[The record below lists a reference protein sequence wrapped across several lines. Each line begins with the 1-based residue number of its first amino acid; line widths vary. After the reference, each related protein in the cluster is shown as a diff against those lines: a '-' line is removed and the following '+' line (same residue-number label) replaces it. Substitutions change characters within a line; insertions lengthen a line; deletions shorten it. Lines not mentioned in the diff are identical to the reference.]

1 MLWHLV
7 VLVKLSVLV
16 KWLARKTPLRKS
28 ICADGIVFPG
38 WRVFMNFMI
47 VSFHYLIIWCV
58 GLVLC
63 DIFYTPL
70 SPFYRPFSRWT
81 LVSRYQNVSVL
92 DFIGA
97 KDDGGGDD
105 NGSCKMCEAP
115 VKSSPTNQQPTFD
128 KPFLSP
134 NQQCQ
139 STEEKY
145 RLPVICTCVLL
156 WATHTLGNIFHYTM
170 AQYSLFVLKHES
182 ANKLTDLPGCSGN
195 WPSVDIVIRRVWL
208 LPTKFDAK
216 SLFRMC
222 TDCVTCFSI
231 GAEERR

>member
-1 MLWHLV
+1 MFLLGWSLLSALLCVVNLHWYVFWHLV

-28 ICADGIVFPG
+28 ICADGIIFPG
-38 WRVFMNFMI
+38 RRVFMNFMI

-58 GLVLC
+58 GL

-70 SPFYRPFSRWT
+70 SPFYRPFSRST

-115 VKSSPTNQQPTFD
+115 VKSSPTNQQPTVD
-128 KPFLSP
+128 KLHV
-134 NQQCQ
+134 
-139 STEEKY
+139 
-145 RLPVICTCVLL
+145 LPVAQPTVSKHWREIPASCYLYL
-156 WATHTLGNIFHYTM
+156 RIALSNSHTREYI
-170 AQYSLFVLKHES
+170 SLYYGTIYYPLYQLSFVLYTWNDLSHRRP
-182 ANKLTDLPGCSGN
+182 ALMALTFPAAYHN
-195 WPSVDIVIRRVWL
+195 RNVI
-208 LPTKFDAK
+208 F
-216 SLFRMC
+216 
-222 TDCVTCFSI
+222 FS
-231 GAEERR
+231 